1 MVLVED
7 KSEVKV
13 CVYMYVARTFTSVLS
28 YTPTTPNL
36 CSEPQLVNGSI
47 LPAMWGCVGH
57 EGLLAGDEVRCT
69 WLTVTS
75 CSLAAH
81 FGWAKVCNH
90 YKCCLLHS
98 KWRLL
103 NLEFPVKSAAGD
115 SGFVSALF
123 DLRIKWDMNNNR
135 EHCVFLIFRIWLIVT
150 VKRQFL
156 WMEAE
161 QTRGGNITFKCW
173 DHSAKVAHIYIY
185 SKVLSCITSPFLTCE
200 SEQTIELS
208 WK

>member
-7 KSEVKV
+7 KSQGKV
-13 CVYMYVARTFTSVLS
+13 CVYTCTWQEHLHLFSVTSK
-28 YTPTTPNL
+28 PPNL

-75 CSLAAH
+75 CSLATH
-81 FGWAKVCNH
+81 FGWVKVWNH

-103 NLEFPVKSAAGD
+103 NFEFPVKSAAGD

-123 DLRIKWDMNNNR
+123 DLRIKWDMSNNR
-135 EHCVFLIFRIWLIVT
+135 DHCVFWILRIRLIVT

-156 WMEAE
+156 WKEAE
-161 QTRGGNITFKCW
+161 QTGGGTL
-173 DHSAKVAHIYIY
+173 
-185 SKVLSCITSPFLTCE
+185 LSNAETTV
-200 SEQTIELS
+200 QR
-208 WK
+208 